1 MARIVTGG
9 FTTFR
14 LDTHLDAMTLDL
26 YGVADYFKTPA
37 YTGASWKVQIAADG
51 KVGFGKAPA
60 QNVDIQLA
68 RGYVATE
75 EASGGIAWRRQAIA
89 GYGSYDLYGA
99 DTNTGTWIAGRQ
111 PGNNA
116 GYAWAT
122 GDLTAST
129 LRMLLDVNGNLVLG
143 RGGQQ
148 SGGKL
153 EVSGNVVLQ
162 PAGAAPTLA
171 NNGDMSFQLVS
182 STQLKILVRGSD
194 GITRSA
200 TLTLA

>member
-1 MARIVTGG
+1 MAQIIFGPD
-9 FTTFR
+9 TTPQNG
-14 LDTHLDAMTLDL
+14 DLDANFGEN
-26 YGVADYFKTPA
+26 YGVSNYFKTPG
-37 YTGASWKVQIAADG
+37 YTGASWKIQIAADG
-51 KVGFGKAPA
+51 KVGFGKVPA
-60 QNVDIQLA
+60 QNVDIQLM

-122 GDLTAST
+122 GDFTAWT

-143 RGGQQ
+143 RSGQQ
-148 SGGKL
+148 SGGKF

-182 STQLKILVRGSD
+182 NTSLKILVRGSD
-194 GITRSA
+194 GVTRST